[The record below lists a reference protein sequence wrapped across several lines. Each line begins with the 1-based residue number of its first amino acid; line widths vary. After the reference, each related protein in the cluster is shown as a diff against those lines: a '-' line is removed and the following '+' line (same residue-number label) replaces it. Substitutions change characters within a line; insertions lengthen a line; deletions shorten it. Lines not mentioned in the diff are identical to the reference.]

1 MEYFLK
7 RNLNHINRPNE
18 QANKHIF
25 IFFSVLTKEVL
36 CGIYADLSGLES
48 ELEEL
53 SISISGHVDDCIHKG
68 DAVLVC
74 TKSRSVL
81 DSIADAKAAGKD
93 FEVIATENA
102 PL

>member
-1 MEYFLK
+1 MFFKEKFKLHK
-7 RNLNHINRPNE
+7 RTDRQTHFHILF
-18 QANKHIF
+18 H
-25 IFFSVLTKEVL
+25 SVLTKEVL